1 MQFYHVSYD
10 RVPKFV
16 LRVPKNRLYGEDDV
30 TPRICLSTS
39 IEQCVNA
46 KPFSAQALY
55 LAREFGLAMALYV
68 YTFRSEDIPEG
79 RLLGPEGLVDLV
91 PDALESNEYWL
102 LDPDV
107 PYTEERLVCTG
118 GLFLPNDDEYLYAEA
133 QKLALSKEDLPS
145 ASWLEKAVRAYNRER
160 VAEEVLTS
168 DKVMVSMADQLA
180 SLFQKLPESCVS
192 EVESS
197 VEAMF

>member
-79 RLLGPEGLVDLV
+79 KLLGPEGLVDLV
-91 PDALESNEYWL
+91 PDAAESNEYWL

-107 PYTEERLVCTG
+107 PCTEERLVCIG

-197 VEAMF
+197 VKAMF